1 MKKNYQ
7 VQALQ
12 ELCRMIDLPEE
23 VTERLLALE
32 RSGEASCVSEHA
44 GDPADDR
51 LAVTEAEG
59 KTDEV
64 MSSLYRDLT
73 NPERWQDAR
82 KVLKE
87 KNGADEDG
95 MKMLLCMMHAMQHS
109 HELYIDENISDQ
121 IFADTM
127 KCFSRFVREH
137 MASFGT
143 YGFDRDFWTGRQLSL
158 LLFRLG
164 ELEFEMISPADG
176 EAESESSKK
185 RTLSVHIPSDAN
197 LSPECCDAS
206 FRMAESFFRE
216 HFPEAA
222 EDCFSCDS
230 WLLSPALKELLPP
243 ESRIMKFQSRFE
255 VKHWNQEADA
265 CLEWVFKRKDLPL
278 RDLPEETSLQR
289 KMKAYLLAGGK
300 VGEAYGELRK

>member
-1 MKKNYQ
+1 MEKNYQ
-7 VQALQ
+7 VQTLQ
-12 ELCRMIDLPEE
+12 ELCSMIDLPEE
-23 VTERLLALE
+23 VTQRLLALE
-32 RSGEASCVSEHA
+32 RSGEVSCVSEGI
-44 GDPADDR
+44 GD
-51 LAVTEAEG
+51 LAATEAES
-59 KTDEV
+59 KTAEV
-64 MSSLYRDLT
+64 TDSLCRALT
-73 NPERWQDAR
+73 DPERWEDAR

-109 HELYIDENISDQ
+109 HKLYIEENISDQ

-158 LLFRLG
+158 LLFRLW
-164 ELEFEMISPADG
+164 ELEFEMISPADE

-185 RTLSVHIPSDAN
+185 KITLSVHIPSDAD
-197 LSPECCDAS
+197 LSPESCDAS
-206 FRMAESFFRE
+206 FRMAESFFKE
-216 HFPEAA
+216 HFPEVS
-222 EDCFSCDS
+222 EGCFSCDS

-255 VKHWNQEADA
+255 VKHWNKEADA

-278 RDLPEETSLQR
+278 CDLPEETSLQR
-289 KMKAYLLAGGK
+289 KMKAYLLAGGQ